1 MKYEIGFFI
10 PVGVD
15 EIKDW
20 KEKLE
25 REIRKI
31 EEIIEEHNLPY
42 VFEDNV
48 EATGAAHFIKE
59 KLGETEI
66 IFEVSVEP
74 ITSTHRGKRITV

>member
-10 PVGVD
+10 PVGTD
-15 EIKDW
+15 DIKDW

-25 REIRKI
+25 REIKRI
-31 EEIIEEHNLPY
+31 DEIMEEHDIPY
-42 VFEDNV
+42 VFENNV
-48 EATGAAHFIKE
+48 EAAGIAQFIKE

-74 ITSTHRGKRITV
+74 ITSAHRGKRITV